1 MTNKKKLVVL
11 TDENQRDIEAIRRD
25 HPELVTD
32 ISAIRFAL
40 KQAATPEEKS
50 ATIGATQGA
59 KNDRLTQI
67 AKAQDLN
74 MIMLASMLREMKIS
88 VPAAGDLLDAEEIT
102 AAEKMRHRHLDSL
115 RRDKRHRR

>member
-11 TDENQRDIEAIRRD
+11 TDENQRDIETIRHD

-88 VPAAGDLLDAEEIT
+88 VPAAGDLLDDEEIT

>member
-1 MTNKKKLVVL
+1 MANKKKLVVL
-11 TDENQRDIEAIRRD
+11 TDENQRDIETIRRD

-40 KQAATPEEKS
+40 KHAATLEEKS
-50 ATIGATQGA
+50 ATIGATQAA

-74 MIMLASMLREMKIS
+74 TIMLASMLRVMKIS
-88 VPAAGDLLDAEEIT
+88 VPAEGDLLDDTEIT
-102 AAEKMRHRHLDSL
+102 AAEKMRHGHLDSL
-115 RRDKRHRR
+115 RRDKRHRS